1 MPYLKLSWLSKSTSL
16 LLFFLFGAAGFTL
29 NALSYKQDSFGNPAG
44 NRLHWI
50 GTAITFGSLI
60 SLMLHVT
67 LLFWGL
73 FIIGLTFMALGLF
86 RNAQGNQT
94 PGDELDANE

>member
-16 LLFFLFGAAGFTL
+16 LLFFLFGGVGFTL
-29 NALSYKQDSFGNPAG
+29 NAFSYKQNSFGNPSG

-50 GTAITFGSLI
+50 GTTFTFVSLI

-86 RNAQGNQT
+86 RNAQLNQT